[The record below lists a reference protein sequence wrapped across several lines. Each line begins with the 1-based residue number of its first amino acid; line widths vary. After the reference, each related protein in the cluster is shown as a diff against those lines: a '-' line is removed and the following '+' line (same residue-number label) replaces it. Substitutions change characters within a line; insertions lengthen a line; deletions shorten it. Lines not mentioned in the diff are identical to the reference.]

1 MIHISNT
8 DFKHS
13 KVLPE
18 RVPLMTFIKLD
29 FVLMILCARSSKCA
43 HKKLLLAYSC
53 MKFMTTECINFSS
66 GWKLWCSMCSETAD
80 LIR

>member
-18 RVPLMTFIKLD
+18 RVPLMTFIKQD

-43 HKKLLLAYSC
+43 HKKLLLAY
-53 MKFMTTECINFSS
+53 IV
-66 GWKLWCSMCSETAD
+66 A
-80 LIR
+80 